1 MYWPL
6 LLAAWYSSAGMV
18 KMFSVFI
25 GSSWVGFCVGRVFP
39 ARHLCFRRIS
49 GSVQV
54 FLKKILKKLK
64 SMYKKAPSVK
74 MEGALLNLHEDML
87 YINMV
92 EDS

>member
-1 MYWPL
+1 M
-6 LLAAWYSSAGMV
+6 
-18 KMFSVFI
+18 
-25 GSSWVGFCVGRVFP
+25 
-39 ARHLCFRRIS
+39 
-49 GSVQV
+49 